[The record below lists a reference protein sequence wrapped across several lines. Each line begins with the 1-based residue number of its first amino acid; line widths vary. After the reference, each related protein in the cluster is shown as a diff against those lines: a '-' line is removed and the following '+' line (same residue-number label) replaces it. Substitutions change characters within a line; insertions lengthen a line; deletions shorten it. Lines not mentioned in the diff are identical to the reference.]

1 MNKSLALAALALL
14 AAPAAAQD
22 AASSAPGFAVKADGN
37 WELICHVVSRG
48 EDQSAVMLNSRRS
61 SYYNPA
67 LQHAECGSTSSA
79 STDLTVV
86 ITGAKKCPFKGGSS
100 DACSTSVQK
109 GHPVQ
114 FEFNVKSPR

>member
-1 MNKSLALAALALL
+1 MNKTLALAALALL

-22 AASSAPGFAVKADGN
+22 SATNVPGFAIKGDGN

-48 EDQSAVMLNSRRS
+48 EDQPAIVVNPRHS

-67 LQHAECGSTSSA
+67 LLHAECGSTSSA